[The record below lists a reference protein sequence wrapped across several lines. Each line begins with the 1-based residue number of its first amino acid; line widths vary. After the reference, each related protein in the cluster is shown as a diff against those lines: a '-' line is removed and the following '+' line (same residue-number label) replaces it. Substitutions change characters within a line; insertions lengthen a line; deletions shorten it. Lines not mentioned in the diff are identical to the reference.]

1 MVRIDVTNVLFLD
14 IETVCGV
21 KTFEELNPTMQILW
35 AHKASKI
42 ERREVEPEEISALYK
57 DRAAIYAEFGKIVC
71 ISVGIVHRDKEGKLF
86 VRLKSFASDDEK
98 ELLEDFA
105 DLMNQ
110 YYTNPAKQYI
120 CGHNVKEF
128 DVPYMCRRMVVNQVW
143 LPNMMQLFGK
153 KPWELSHLLDT
164 MNMWKFGDYKNY
176 TSLKLLAG
184 VLGFPS
190 PKDDI
195 DGSEVGRVYWDEDDL
210 ERIAVYCEKDV
221 LATIQLLLRFLYQP
235 LLEEDQI
242 TFLGR
247 ENKERKDEEEKEK
260 KDSKKK
266 K

>member
-1 MVRIDVTNVLFLD
+1 MIRIDVTNVLFLD

-21 KTFEELNPTMQILW
+21 SNFEELDPTMQVLW
-35 AHKASKI
+35 ADKASKI
-42 ERREVEPEEISALYK
+42 ERRELTDEEISQLYK

-71 ISVGIVHRDKEGKLF
+71 ISVGIVHRDKLGKLF

-105 DLMNQ
+105 DLLNQ
-110 YYTNPAKQYI
+110 YYTNPQKQYI

-128 DVPYMCRRMVVNQVW
+128 DVPYMCRRMVVNQVF
-143 LPNMMQLFGK
+143 LPNLMQLYGK
-153 KPWELSHLLDT
+153 KPWETQHLLDT
-164 MNMWKFGDYKNY
+164 MNLWKFGDYKNY

-195 DGSEVGRVYWDEDDL
+195 DGSQVGRVYWEEGDL
-210 ERIAVYCEKDV
+210 DRIAVYCEKDV
-221 LATIQLLLRFLYQP
+221 LATMQLLLKFLYQP
-235 LLEEDQI
+235 ILKEDQI

-247 ENKERKDEEEKEK
+247 ENKERKTE
-260 KDSKKK
+260 KKK
-266 K
+266 KAKK

>member
-21 KTFEELNPTMQILW
+21 SNFEELDPTMQVLW

-42 ERREVEPEEISALYK
+42 ERREVTEEEISALYK

-71 ISVGIVHRDKEGKLF
+71 ISVGIVHRDKQGKLF

-98 ELLEDFA
+98 ELLEDFS
-105 DLMNQ
+105 DLLNQ
-110 YYTNPAKQYI
+110 YYNNPQKQYI

-128 DVPYMCRRMVVNQVW
+128 DVPYMCRRMVVNQVF
-143 LPNMMQLFGK
+143 LPNLLQLFGK
-153 KPWELSHLLDT
+153 KPWETQHLLDT
-164 MNMWKFGDYKNY
+164 MTMWKFGDYKNY

-195 DGSEVGRVYWDEDDL
+195 DGSQVGRVYWEEGDL
-210 ERIAVYCEKDV
+210 DRISLYCEKDV
-221 LATIQLLLRFLYQP
+221 LATMQLLLKFLYQP
-235 LLEEDQI
+235 LLEEEQV

-247 ENKERKDEEEKEK
+247 ENKERNTEKEK
-260 KDSKKK
+260 NKKVK
-266 K
+266 